1 MEFFTLREVK
11 KVFTNG
17 QMQEEIL
24 KGINLSLEK
33 GKITALVGASGSGK
47 STLLTIAA
55 GLQPASDGQIIFEGN
70 NITTMTQE
78 QLRKIRASKFG
89 FVFQFAH
96 LVPFLTVTEQLILM
110 LDVSESKLNKHEQ
123 KTEADR
129 ILKLVGMNHR
139 KNAYPSSL
147 SGGEK
152 QRVAVARAI
161 IHKPKVLFAD
171 EPTASLDS
179 QRSKDVMSLIRDL
192 TKTLNITTLIV
203 THDAEML
210 SYADHIIKMSDG
222 LILPNAASDIIYRS
236 KRDDKY
242 SSC

>member
-1 MEFFTLREVK
+1 MALFTIDEVRK
-11 KVFTNG
+11 TFTNG
-17 QMQEEIL
+17 EVKEEIL
-24 KGINLSLEK
+24 KGINLSLRE
-33 GKITALVGASGSGK
+33 GEITALVGASGSGK

-55 GLQPASDGQIIFEGN
+55 GLQPASVGQVMFQGKN
-70 NITTMTQE
+70 MTHMNSE
-78 QLRKIRASKFG
+78 QVRKIRASEFG

-96 LVPFLTVTEQLILM
+96 LVPFLTVEEQLLLM
-110 LDVSESKLNKHEQ
+110 LDVSESKLKKPEQ
-123 KTEADR
+123 KKEVDKT
-129 ILKLVGMNHR
+129 LKLVGMEHR

-179 QRSKDVMSLIRDL
+179 KRSKDVMSLIRDL

-203 THDAEML
+203 THDEEML
-210 SYADHIIKMSDG
+210 AFADHVIKMSDG
-222 LILPNAASDIIYRS
+222 QVKP
-236 KRDDKY
+236 
-242 SSC
+242 